1 MQRPPSIREQVL
13 PRAQPWISVQTLAVF
28 GVIALVPLLF
38 WPSTV
43 ALYADWTDL
52 ENLGGTHGL
61 LVLAVTA
68 WMLWSERQRIGA
80 ATARPSTAGFVAL
93 AISCALWLVLSR
105 AALQEPHASLLPG
118 LMLLAVLAAFGRDVT
133 RVVLFPVGFLFFA
146 MPIWHQV
153 KAPLQWLTVEAVGVL
168 VWITGLPAYI
178 EGISVTVPSGR
189 FLIEGG
195 CSGHHFFVVGLA
207 IAAFYGELTYSSLRV
222 RLKLLAL
229 MAVFSMI
236 CNWLRVFFLIVIG
249 HVTEMKH
256 SLITG
261 GHYTYGWV
269 LFVIALVIYLW
280 VIRRYPEGTPPP
292 VPTAPEPQ
300 SVRPGMLAAAVAVLA
315 VAPIASSA
323 LEAHDRSRAQE
334 FELALP
340 SGRDGWSGPQSIQLE
355 GWEPHFVGANARAR
369 ATYSKSGGATVEV
382 VTFAYSAQRQGAE
395 LIAQDNS
402 LLGKTDS
409 DGEPGLEV
417 EDNGRV
423 AANGVTYDELVVT
436 DDLGEHSVI
445 RSTYVIGGRPVA
457 SARKA
462 QLWYGLSSLT
472 GAPLSAILA
481 VRAQCMPDCGAA
493 RQALDDF
500 TGVLGSSLAA
510 SLRGPAPA
518 AAHLPAPEQSH

>member
-1 MQRPPSIREQVL
+1 MQRPPSIREEVL
-13 PRAQPWISVQTLAVF
+13 PRAHSWISVQTLAVF

-43 ALYADWTDL
+43 ALIADWTDL

-61 LVLAVTA
+61 LVLATTV
-68 WMLWSERQRIGA
+68 WMLLSERQRIGA
-80 ATARPSTAGFVAL
+80 ATARPSTAGFVGL
-93 AISCALWLVLSR
+93 AISCVLWLVLNR

-153 KAPLQWLTVEAVGVL
+153 KGPLQWLTVEAVGVL

-207 IAAFYGELTYSSLRV
+207 IAAFYGELTYSTLRV

-229 MAVFSMI
+229 MAVFALI

-249 HVTEMKH
+249 HVTEMQH

-261 GHYTYGWV
+261 GHYWYGWS
-269 LFVIALVIYLW
+269 LFVVALVIYLW
-280 VIRRYPEGTPPP
+280 VIRRYPEGTPPV
-292 VPTAPEPQ
+292 VPAAPERQ
-300 SVRPGMLAAAVAVLA
+300 SLRPAILAAVVGLLA
-315 VAPIASSA
+315 AAPIASSA
-323 LEAHDRSRAQE
+323 LEASDRGQANE

-340 SGRDGWSGPQSIQLE
+340 NGRDGWSGPDSLQLE
-355 GWEPHFVGANARAR
+355 GWEPHYVGANAHAR

-402 LLGKTDS
+402 IVGKAGV
-409 DGEPGLEV
+409 DGEPALDV
-417 EDNGRV
+417 EDT
-423 AANGVTYDELVVT
+423 ATVTTHDITFDELVVT
-436 DDLGEHSVI
+436 DNAGERWVI
-445 RSTYVIGGRPVA
+445 RSTYVIGGRPIA

-462 QLWYGLSSLT
+462 QLWYGLTSLA

-481 VRAQCMPDCGAA
+481 VRAQCLPDCDAA
-493 RQALDDF
+493 RQTLDEF

-510 SLRGPAPA
+510 SL
-518 AAHLPAPEQSH
+518 EQSH